1 MVRNRHLSKSIYDAG
16 WGMLKDNLTYMAEK
30 SLGVT
35 VPVNPANTSQICSGC
50 GETVKKN
57 LSVRIHHC
65 PNCGLTLDRNVN
77 AARNILFRG
86 IGLEQP
92 ESTLVREETNTQLS
106 VVGRAASMNQEAT
119 RLVGW

>member
-1 MVRNRHLSKSIYDAG
+1 MKLS
-16 WGMLKDNLTYMAEK
+16 E
-30 SLGVT
+30 LGLDIFLDGF
-35 VPVNPANTSQICSGC
+35 NGC
-50 GETVKKN
+50 YSVSSYVAKKN

-65 PNCGLTLDRNVN
+65 PNCGLTLDRDVN

-92 ESTLVREETNTQLS
+92 ESTLVGEETNTQLS
-106 VVGRAASMNQEAT
+106 VVGRVASMNQEAT